1 MPHPSDTVAR
11 WVCMVVLGV
20 RVCACVCDRLFVG
33 ADTVAF
39 FASDVLTVLG
49 YDYFRKRLTV
59 DQHSWPNPMGPTEVR
74 VNCGVVGW
82 VVEWQP
88 SRRHATCGHASQI
101 THPIPRAH

>member
-20 RVCACVCDRLFVG
+20 CVCACMCAIVG

-59 DQHSWPNPMGPTEVR
+59 DQHCVSWPNRGEGELWGS
-74 VNCGVVGW
+74 GVG
-82 VVEWQP
+82 
-88 SRRHATCGHASQI
+88 G
-101 THPIPRAH
+101 